1 MAIAV
6 TMPFTSYAQKNRS
19 KRKTK
24 KAKTEMVVKGRYTLQ
39 NDRNAKED
47 NTSGAETSQDKRD
60 TEKVIAEIDKT
71 FSSNI
76 NRTDLATS
84 FYKTKSLLE
93 NCLSGKQLKH
103 KNNVLNR
110 YYEAFYQASDEENLE
125 SAVDCALKYVMLGG
139 TEDEDVMWK
148 FLVEY
153 YATDGDTENTKF
165 LISQIKENSSINNF
179 NYSRIINELEAKY
192 DDVIN
197 PKTFEETAFGY
208 WVSIE
213 SKWWGK
219 EKSKMNVPNFILQIN
234 NLRSDNGCRME
245 SSPIYHYG
253 SKDNYG
259 MLASQSLACDADAK
273 YIHTVFGDEK
283 MKYGNEARA
292 HKQLEENRQW
302 KAKMHGKINSSDGNF
317 GQKLA
322 GSVATELVGGLF
334 DGLAMSGAESSKTG
348 EAFDVE
354 LNGLS
359 PNVMSGKISYRK
371 VKIDSYGYNH
381 LQKYYPNLQYTF
393 VKWNPSDSIIFI
405 DENEMPI
412 YVGISSPQLLSE
424 YNAIKNK
431 YNQWKKPQ
439 YVIPAIVAIGGS
451 LFCFTC
457 FVKKVFDSCK
467 EKNIDNGTDKR
478 HFKQAFVWL
487 GLACVPPL
495 LMIPLD
501 NHYNKKRKK
510 AFNEINERSMEKMHQ
525 KAASLSLK
533 PTYSPDHKAFGMNVN
548 LTF

>member
-1 MAIAV
+1 MNMPLEDYKRQDNNVINMRTLTKTLLLVIAIAV
-6 TMPFTSYAQKNRS
+6 TMPSTNYAQKNRS
-19 KRKTK
+19 KRKAK
-24 KAKTEMVVKGRYTLQ
+24 KAKTEMVEKGRYTLQ
-39 NDRNAKED
+39 NDRNAKEE
-47 NTSGAETSQDKRD
+47 NTAGAETSQDRRD
-60 TEKVIAEIDKT
+60 IERVIAEIDKT

-76 NRTDLATS
+76 NRNDLSTS
-84 FYKTKSLLE
+84 FYTTKSLLG
-93 NCLSGKQLKH
+93 NCLLGKYLKH
-103 KNNVLNR
+103 KNNAVKH
-110 YYEAFYQASDEENLE
+110 YYETFYQASDEENL
-125 SAVDCALKYVMLGG
+125 SGAVDCALKYIMLDG

-219 EKSKMNVPNFILQIN
+219 EKSKMNVPNFIIQIN

-259 MLASQSLACDADAK
+259 MLSSQSLACDADAK

-292 HKQLEENRQW
+292 HNQLEENRQW
-302 KAKMHGKINSSDGNF
+302 KAEMHGKINSSDGNF

-322 GSVATELVGGLF
+322 GSVVTELVGGLF
-334 DGLAMSGAESSKTG
+334 DGLAMSGAKSSKTG

-359 PNVMSGKISYRK
+359 PNVMSEKISYRK
-371 VKIDSYGYNH
+371 VEIDSYGYNH

-405 DENEMPI
+405 DEKEKPI

-424 YNAIKNK
+424 YNAIQNK

-451 LFCFTC
+451 LFCYTC
-457 FVKKVFDSCK
+457 FVKKNNRC
-467 EKNIDNGTDKR
+467 
-478 HFKQAFVWL
+478 L
-487 GLACVPPL
+487 
-495 LMIPLD
+495 
-501 NHYNKKRKK
+501 
-510 AFNEINERSMEKMHQ
+510 
-525 KAASLSLK
+525 
-533 PTYSPDHKAFGMNVN
+533 
-548 LTF
+548 